1 MKRKGK
7 AWEACVQSH
16 AFMAR
21 EITHGIAV
29 QDNALS
35 ALQKKA
41 YYIILCISY
50 YIYIYEPAESSTDV
64 HQSCAMQS
72 KPHRRHSHRE

>member
-21 EITHGIAV
+21 ENTHGIAV

-41 YYIILCISY
+41 YLKAS
-50 YIYIYEPAESSTDV
+50 
-64 HQSCAMQS
+64 H
-72 KPHRRHSHRE
+72 PHNRTRSASNR